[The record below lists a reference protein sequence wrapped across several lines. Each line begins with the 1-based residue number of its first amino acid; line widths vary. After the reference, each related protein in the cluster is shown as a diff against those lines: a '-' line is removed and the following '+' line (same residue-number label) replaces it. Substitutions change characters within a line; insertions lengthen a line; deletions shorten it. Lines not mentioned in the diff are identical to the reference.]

1 MRDGRRLGQ
10 ALAAVGLCALAACSS
25 GSPSPAGNGG
35 ATSVSPVPGPT
46 SSPSASV
53 ARTPA
58 LHISVLSRGLENP
71 WDIAFLPDRSILVTQ
86 RGGRLSIVPAGGG
99 TPRTVRAD
107 LSDVRVK
114 GEGGLMGLLLAPDFA
129 TSRAFLTC
137 QTHQRNGRPV
147 DIRVVRWKLSADG
160 SSATVERPLLTG
172 LPLTDSGRHSGCRML
187 IGPDGKLYVG
197 TGDTAHARV
206 AQDLTVLGG
215 KILRLDAVTGQP
227 PADNPYASAANR
239 DQRYVWS
246 YGHRN
251 VQGLTIWR
259 GRVITAEHGP
269 DNNDELN
276 LDGRGVNFGW
286 DPSRGGTQDFYDE
299 SVPMTDLK
307 RFPKAR
313 PAIWSSGST
322 TQAICA
328 VTTLSGAQ
336 WGRWNGALVVT
347 ALKGAKLLV
356 LTLGPDGRPTR
367 VEIPTATN
375 GPYGRLRAA
384 RQGPDGALY
393 VTTSNGSDDAL
404 LRISPSA

>member
-1 MRDGRRLGQ
+1 MDGGWRLRSAPA
-10 ALAAVGLCALAACSS
+10 ALALCALAACSS
-25 GSPSPAGNGG
+25 GAPSPAGGDD
-35 ATSVSPVPGPT
+35 TSHVPA
-46 SSPSASV
+46 ASLT
-53 ARTPA
+53 RSPA
-58 LHISVLSRGLENP
+58 LHVSVLTRGLANP
-71 WDIAFLPDRSILVTQ
+71 WDIAFLPDRSILMTQ

-107 LSDVRVK
+107 LSDVRAE

-137 QTHQRNGRPV
+137 QTHQQDGRPV
-147 DIRVVRWKLSADG
+147 DIRVVRWTLSADG
-160 SSATVERPLLTG
+160 SSATVERALLTG
-172 LPLTDSGRHSGCRML
+172 LPLADSGRHSGCRML

-206 AQDLTVLGG
+206 SQDLTSLGG
-215 KILRLDAVTGQP
+215 KILRLDAATGQP
-227 PADNPYASAANR
+227 PPDNPYASAANR
-239 DQRYVWS
+239 NQRYVWS

-251 VQGLTIWR
+251 VQGLTVWR
-259 GRVITAEHGP
+259 GRVLTAEHGP

-286 DPSRGGTQDFYDE
+286 DPSRGGTQDTYDE
-299 SVPMTDLK
+299 SVSMTDLS

-328 VTTLSGAQ
+328 VTTLSGSR

-356 LTLGPDGRPTR
+356 LTPGPDARPTR
-367 VEIPTATN
+367 VEIPVATN
-375 GPYGRLRAA
+375 GTYGRLRAA